1 MITYF
6 DTSALFKLY
15 VAEAGR
21 EETLRLRD
29 SGEQLATVLITH
41 TEMQA
46 TFARRMRE
54 DPAITDSLKLDRQ
67 AFLHDWPSWL
77 VIPVDAPLVELAGRY
92 AELFSLRAYDSVHL
106 AAAQMLRQQTG
117 MEIVFACFDR
127 RLNDAASLL
136 GLTTPFLKT

>member
-21 EETLRLRD
+21 EETLQLRD
-29 SGEQLATVLITH
+29 SSEHLATVLITH

-54 DPAITDSLKLDRQ
+54 DPANADSLRIDRQ
-67 AFLHDWPSWL
+67 AFLDDWPHWF
-77 VIPVDAPLVELAGRY
+77 VVPVEPPLVELAGRY
-92 AELFSLRAYDSVHL
+92 AELFALRAYDSVHL
-106 AAAQMLRQQTG
+106 AAAQVLRQQTG
-117 MEIVFACFDR
+117 MEIAFACFDR
-127 RLNDAASLL
+127 RLNDAAGLL
-136 GLTTPFLKT
+136 GLTTPFLKA